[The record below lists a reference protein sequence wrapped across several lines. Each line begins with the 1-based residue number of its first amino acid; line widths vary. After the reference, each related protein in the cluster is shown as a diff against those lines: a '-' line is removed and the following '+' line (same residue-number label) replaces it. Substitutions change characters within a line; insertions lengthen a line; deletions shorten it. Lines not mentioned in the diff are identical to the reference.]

1 MSKGNVSILWDV
13 ENVTPSTDSLF
24 VDGLME
30 HAESFGRVVSAR
42 AYCDWS
48 KPDYRKLGPQLSRL
62 HFYLVH
68 VPRAKGQKNSA
79 DMSLISDTL
88 ELLGLYTH
96 VETFILV
103 TGDSDFRPL
112 VLALRRAGKSVHI
125 VCDVRKASD
134 ELLGMAESFV
144 DYREL
149 VPGGDAEEEAEE
161 GPTPSRDGRPTG
173 GGTTQVP
180 RERWYEL
187 LAETAAIM
195 VGEEK
200 STNFGAVKTR
210 FRMLNP
216 DFDERALGF
225 RRWSDFVTDAARASF
240 VRIVEVD
247 EQALITPIEGSKV
260 AESAQQEAFESLLDL
275 LRELDG
281 GKDPQFQDYAV
292 LNTRLND
299 RKVDYRS
306 LGYRRLKAFVQAAE
320 ARGLVESKSE
330 GIRRYVRR
338 VVQSAPRGSHR
349 GKRGKR

>member
-1 MSKGNVSILWDV
+1 MGKGNVSILWDV

-48 KPDYRKLGPQLSRL
+48 KPDYKKLGPQLSRL

-96 VETFILV
+96 IETFILV

-112 VLALRRAGKSVHI
+112 VLALRRAGKIVHI

-134 ELLGMAESFV
+134 ELVGLAESFV

-149 VPGGDAEEEAEE
+149 VPGGDAEEDEPGPEAGRE
-161 GPTPSRDGRPTG
+161 GRQAAAE
-173 GGTTQVP
+173 TTQAP
-180 RERWYEL
+180 LERWYEL
-187 LAETAAIM
+187 LAETVTIM
-195 VGEEK
+195 AGDEK
-200 STNFGAVKTR
+200 STNYGAVKIR

-225 RRWSDFVTDAARASF
+225 RRWSDFVTAAAHATY

-247 EQALITPIEGSKV
+247 EQAIIKPIEGAKLG
-260 AESAQQEAFESLLDL
+260 ESAQQEAFDRLLEI
-275 LRELDG
+275 LRGLDE
-281 GKDPQFQDYAV
+281 GKPPQFHDYAL
-292 LNTRLND
+292 LNTKLND
-299 RKVDYRS
+299 RKVDYRI

-330 GIRRYVRR
+330 GIRRYVRAVLQEAR
-338 VVQSAPRGSHR
+338 GPRRGRR
-349 GKRGKR
+349 GKG

>member
-1 MSKGNVSILWDV
+1 MLHTMSTGNVSILWDV
-13 ENVTPSTDSLF
+13 ENVTPSTNSLF

-30 HAESFGRVVSAR
+30 HAEGFGRVVSAR

-48 KPDYRKLGPQLSRL
+48 KPDYKKLGPQLARL

-112 VLALRRAGKSVHI
+112 VLALRRAGKNVHI

-134 ELLGMAESFV
+134 ELLGLAESFV
-144 DYREL
+144 DFREL
-149 VPGGDAEEEAEE
+149 VPGGDAEEEEA
-161 GPTPSRDGRPTG
+161 GPAASRDGKPG
-173 GGTTQVP
+173 GASAQIP
-180 RERWYEL
+180 RERWFEL
-187 LAETAAIM
+187 LAETAQIM
-195 VGEEK
+195 VKEEK
-200 STNFGAVKTR
+200 STNFGAAKIR

-216 DFDERALGF
+216 DFNERPLGF
-225 RRWSDFVTDAARASF
+225 RRWSDFVTAAAGAGY
-240 VRIVEVD
+240 VRIEEQD
-247 EQALITPIEGSKV
+247 EQALITPMERPNVG
-260 AESAQQEAFESLLDL
+260 ESAQQEAFDRLLEL
-275 LRELDG
+275 LRELDA
-281 GKDPQFQDYAV
+281 GKPPEFHDYAL
-292 LNTRLND
+292 LNTGLED

-306 LGYRRLKAFVQAAE
+306 LGYRRLKAFIQAAE

-338 VVQSAPRGSHR
+338 LQQEPSRGSRR
-349 GKRGKR
+349 GR